1 MVVPPRHL
9 VWEVGLC
16 RAEVFQHLKAM
27 KTTTDERPA
36 YLGLCVHGEM
46 SQVVK
51 GAGPRVVEGQQ
62 GEQGGQVG
70 PAGSRGEGREK

>member
-1 MVVPPRHL
+1 M
-9 VWEVGLC
+9 
-16 RAEVFQHLKAM
+16 FQHLKAM

-46 SQVVK
+46 SQVIK

-62 GEQGGQVG
+62 GGQAG